1 MSRQVS
7 TDRLGSH
14 VFSAEAMD
22 RCNQLLEAAR
32 HIVVTSHR
40 SPDGDAIG
48 SSLALATYLWELG
61 YSCAVVMPDDCPRFL
76 HWMPGHDRVRNAQDH
91 PDEVRSE
98 LERADLIF
106 CLDYNALDRTG
117 TLTALLEASTASK
130 ILIDHHPFPKD
141 FADVSFSDVT
151 ASSTCELVYG
161 WMEAQGSPMPSRPVA
176 ACLYVGMI
184 TDTGSFRYPAVTP
197 QTLHIAA
204 RLMESGIQ
212 HASIQSLVYD
222 TNPVERM
229 RLVGFALGERLRVW
243 PEYHAAIIALSQ
255 ADLQR
260 FQYRSGDTEGLVNQA
275 LAIEGVN
282 LAVLMHEDAT
292 GKVKMSFRSRGK
304 FSVQAI
310 AHAHFSGGGHHN
322 AAGGMVEGV
331 PLAQVVERLEALLP
345 KWAEDLTYE
354 LGW

>member
-1 MSRQVS
+1 M
-7 TDRLGSH
+7 
-14 VFSAEAMD
+14 
-22 RCNQLLEAAR
+22 
-32 HIVVTSHR
+32 VVTSHR

-61 YSCAVVMPDDCPRFL
+61 YACHVVMPDDCPRFL
-76 HWMPGHDRVRNAQDH
+76 HWMPGHDRVRNAADH
-91 PDEVRSE
+91 PAEAQRE
-98 LERADLIF
+98 LEQADLIF

-117 TLTALLEASTASK
+117 ALTEWLEASSAAK
-130 ILIDHHPFPKD
+130 ILIDHHPFPDD
-141 FADVSFSDVT
+141 FADVLFSDVT

-161 WMEAQGSPMPSRPVA
+161 WMEARGAKNLSPEVA

-184 TDTGSFRYPAVTP
+184 TDTGSFRFPAVTP
-197 QTLHIAA
+197 QTLRIAA
-204 RLMESGIQ
+204 HLMESGIQ

-222 TNPVERM
+222 SNPLERM
-229 RLVGFALGERLRVW
+229 RLVGFALSERLRVW

-255 ADLQR
+255 EDLLR

-282 LAVLMHEDAT
+282 LAVLMHEDAS

-304 FSVQAI
+304 FSVQSVAK
-310 AHAHFSGGGHHN
+310 AHFSGGGHHN

-331 PLAQVVERLEALLP
+331 PLAEVVERLESLLP
-345 KWAEDLTYE
+345 QWADDLAYE
-354 LGW
+354 MGW